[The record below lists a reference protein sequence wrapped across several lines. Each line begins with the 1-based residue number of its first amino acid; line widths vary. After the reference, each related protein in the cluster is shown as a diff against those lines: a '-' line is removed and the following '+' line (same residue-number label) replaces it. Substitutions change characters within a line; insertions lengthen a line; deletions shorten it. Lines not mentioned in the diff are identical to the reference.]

1 MWGSSNFDS
10 APLRTVFLSQSAWRL
25 SSSCLADMG
34 TDKIKIDREPDYRK
48 VAKNLVEVERPCVTE
63 LSALLECMRV
73 RC

>member
-1 MWGSSNFDS
+1 
-10 APLRTVFLSQSAWRL
+10 
-25 SSSCLADMG
+25 MG
-34 TDKIKIDREPDYRK
+34 ADKIKIDREPDYRK